1 MLVRVSIQCAKMLV
15 CVLVI
20 VLKGSVLGLVQAL
33 IVPFGA
39 YLFFLLNIL
48 RRSSPMLS
56 RKKNCTWPIDQKLRP
71 NWGWRAKTSI
81 CLIWICGLV

>member
-1 MLVRVSIQCAKMLV
+1 MSSVLVGQVSPLV

-48 RRSSPMLS
+48 RHSSPALS
-56 RKKNCTWPIDQKLRP
+56 RKKWVP
-71 NWGWRAKTSI
+71 NGVFS
-81 CLIWICGLV
+81 VS